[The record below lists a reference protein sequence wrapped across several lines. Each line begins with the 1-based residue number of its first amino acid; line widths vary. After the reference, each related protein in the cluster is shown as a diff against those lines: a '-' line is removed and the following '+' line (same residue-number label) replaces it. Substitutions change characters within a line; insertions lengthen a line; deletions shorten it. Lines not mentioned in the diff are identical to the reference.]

1 MLEGAVVNLLNA
13 SNRVVETLS
22 RIGAVAGGIGILILM
37 LLATAGAIGRKFG
50 QPVPDVLEACET
62 IMFASVFLGIA
73 YVALQRGHIN
83 VTMFTQR
90 LSIQTQKIMD
100 ASVRLL
106 AAAVFS
112 LLTWSSWKLAWKWF
126 LIREVRLAE
135 FPWPIWP
142 FRFLFVVG
150 MGMIAVQLIFSA
162 VTLFTETQGQE
173 HDLRSAELGGEAGN
187 AGEGDGR

>member
-1 MLEGAVVNLLNA
+1 VNLLNA
-13 SNRVVETLS
+13 STRFIETLS
-22 RIGAVAGGIGILILM
+22 RIGAVAGGTGILILM
-37 LLATAGAIGRKFG
+37 LLATAGAIGRKLG

-62 IMFASVFLGIA
+62 IMFASVFLGMA

-90 LSIQTQKIMD
+90 LSLRSQTLLD

-106 AAAVFS
+106 AASVFT

-135 FPWPIWP
+135 LPWPIWP
-142 FRFLFVVG
+142 FRFLFVLG
-150 MGMIAVQLIFSA
+150 MGMIAMQLIVSA
-162 VTLFTETQGQE
+162 FVLIREASGRE
-173 HDLRSAELGGEAGN
+173 GEPGPAGPEVEAGS
-187 AGEGDGR
+187 AGEGDGP